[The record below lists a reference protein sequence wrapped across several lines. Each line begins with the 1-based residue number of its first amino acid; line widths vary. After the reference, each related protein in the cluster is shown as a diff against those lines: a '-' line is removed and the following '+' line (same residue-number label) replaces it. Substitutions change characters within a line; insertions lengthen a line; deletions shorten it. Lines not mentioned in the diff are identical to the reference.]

1 MAHHRHGRGGVRME
15 GCNTTD
21 DMDEIKRMIQQIIDR
36 VARIKTQS
44 HGGESSDGEGD
55 ENPFYNN
62 MPMEGV
68 QRGRDHYG
76 RNFDM
81 KVDLPEFE
89 GTIQPDDFVD
99 WLNTFEHIFDYK
111 EMLDEKKVKIVAIKL
126 RRSASAWWEQLKTRR
141 DCIGKSKIKT

>member
-1 MAHHRHGRGGVRME
+1 
-15 GCNTTD
+15 
-21 DMDEIKRMIQQIIDR
+21 MDEIKRMIQQLTDR
-36 VARIKTQS
+36 VARIETQS

-55 ENPFYNN
+55 ENPFYNH

-89 GTIQPDDFVD
+89 GKMQPDDFVD
-99 WLNTFEHIFDYK
+99 WLNTVERIFDYK
-111 EMLDEKKVKIVAIKL
+111 EVPDEKKVKIVAIKL
-126 RRSASAWWEQLKTRR
+126 KRNASAWEIGLLRNILKNS
-141 DCIGKSKIKT
+141 IS